1 MSEILLRAWFPSD
14 HRLTPSA
21 TINQLI
27 ERAAKSK
34 QTLQEELILLQFTGL
49 VDKKGNDVYADFILM
64 DDKGRIFR
72 IYSVPGGF
80 VMKAEYWISDISDL
94 TVADGLIIQA
104 LSDPQTIDWIKNE
117 CEVVGHIYDKC
128 EGKYLVK

>member
-1 MSEILLRAWFPSD
+1 MC
-14 HRLTPSA
+14 
-21 TINQLI
+21 
-27 ERAAKSK
+27 ERAAKRK
-34 QTLQEELILLQFTGL
+34 KALQKELILLQFTGL

-80 VMKAEYWISDISDL
+80 VMKAEYWMSDIRDL

-104 LSDPQTIDWIKNE
+104 LSDPQTAQWIQSE
-117 CEVVGHIYDKC
+117 CEVVGHIYDKY
-128 EGKYLVK
+128 EGKHFVK